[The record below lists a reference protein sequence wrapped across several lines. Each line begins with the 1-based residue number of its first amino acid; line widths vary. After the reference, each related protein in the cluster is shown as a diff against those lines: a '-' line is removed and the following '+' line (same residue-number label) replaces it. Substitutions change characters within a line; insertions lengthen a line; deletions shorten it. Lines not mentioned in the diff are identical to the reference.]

1 MTSRNVRLGNAANPR
16 RFAGPI
22 IDAKG
27 LLLWLIRYGDKI
39 GVLFRSC
46 LLSPVC

>member
-1 MTSRNVRLGNAANPR
+1 MTSRNIRLGNAANPR
-16 RFAGPI
+16 PLGLI
-22 IDAKG
+22 LDAKG
-27 LLLWLIRYGDKI
+27 LLLWLIRHGDEI